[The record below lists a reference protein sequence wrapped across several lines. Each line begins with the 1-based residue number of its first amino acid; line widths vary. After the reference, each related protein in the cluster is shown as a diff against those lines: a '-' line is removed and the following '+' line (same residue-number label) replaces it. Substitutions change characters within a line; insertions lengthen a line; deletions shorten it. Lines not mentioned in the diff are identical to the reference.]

1 LVLDKSEKIYQKSD
15 PIRVIANQLV
25 LLRCVGLIIWII
37 PTFISN
43 KLYDVI
49 VRNRY
54 RFFGNHKTCPFG
66 DEKRIMKG

>member
-54 RFFGNHKTCPFG
+54 RFLEIIKLALLV
-66 DEKRIMKG
+66 MKNEL